1 MMDMSGDDKE
11 NKEAGVNKYSAERS
25 FHGKVQRNN
34 DEVIASEVDDF
45 VREIIEAVAYI
56 IDHRKT
62 PSRRIKR
69 AIGEHMVAFEISD
82 TDSITGNSRKKKAL
96 SVPHG
101 NEPAHRYRK
110 ITVKQLAEQE
120 KRMEERRK
128 IAAEK
133 MYKRDAVIGERRRQ
147 KEEIQKQLYYQ
158 TSLMF
163 LNINTFSERSFHG
176 KVQRNNDEV
185 IASEVD
191 DFVREIIEAVAYI
204 IDHRKTP
211 SRRIKR
217 AIGEHMV
224 AFEISDTDSITGNSR
239 KKKALSVPHGN
250 EPAHRYRKITVK
262 QLAEQEKRMEE
273 RRKIAAEKMYKRDA
287 VIGERRRQKEEIQ
300 KEKERLKREQKEA
313 RERKRKEELRKKEQR
328 KKEEEERKEQKR
340 IEEEV
345 RRQRKQKEEEER
357 EKKRREEEAIQLK
370 KRRESDRFLSF
381 FDKKEKTER
390 GSEALLTS
398 SVLNVLPFFCKQGVS
413 LAPTFRRK
421 PLSKEVHDNL
431 LLDVQH
437 ILVLNSLLINPLQE
451 RPYLSTIKPPTVGK
465 IKLNRA
471 KLFQF
476 HDNWRPPYYGTWRKR
491 STVITGRKPFA
502 KDSKMLDYEV
512 DSDEEWEIPEGDDCD
527 QSTASEEDEED
538 SDHSIDNDGFI
549 VQHGYLSEG
558 EGEDE
563 QDRLEYHEDSNKRAE
578 RLRAVANEWEHNLEQ
593 KSKKF
598 SEPLIPLLWGP
609 HFELPAK
616 GIPEE
621 VEQAVFFEYSDDDDD
636 VAEDDYDHDDNND
649 DDGSSDNGRDDIFI
663 ED

>member
-1 MMDMSGDDKE
+1 MDMSGDDKE

-56 IDHRKT
+56 
-62 PSRRIKR
+62 
-69 AIGEHMVAFEISD
+69 
-82 TDSITGNSRKKKAL
+82 
-96 SVPHG
+96 
-101 NEPAHRYRK
+101 
-110 ITVKQLAEQE
+110 
-120 KRMEERRK
+120 
-128 IAAEK
+128 
-133 MYKRDAVIGERRRQ
+133 
-147 KEEIQKQLYYQ
+147 
-158 TSLMF
+158 
-163 LNINTFSERSFHG
+163 
-176 KVQRNNDEV
+176 
-185 IASEVD
+185 
-191 DFVREIIEAVAYI
+191 
-204 IDHRKTP
+204 
-211 SRRIKR
+211 
-217 AIGEHMV
+217 

-345 RRQRKQKEEEER
+345 RRQRKQKEEEDRKKKRKEEDEKR

-437 ILVLNSLLINPLQE
+437 IE

-578 RLRAVANEWEHNLEQ
+578 RLRAVLLFLSYYCSYC
-593 KSKKF
+593 SK
-598 SEPLIPLLWGP
+598 
-609 HFELPAK
+609 
-616 GIPEE
+616 
-621 VEQAVFFEYSDDDDD
+621 
-636 VAEDDYDHDDNND
+636 
-649 DDGSSDNGRDDIFI
+649 
-663 ED
+663 